1 MNCNSESTASGV
13 ETQALQLEAA
23 RKLEKILQELIL
35 LAEQGKAEGFF
46 TNVKN
51 ADILSGMVGDI
62 HNAVM
67 DYQVGNLTKFI
78 TLISNIHFRLH
89 FSKASMN
96 KIVNSL

>member
-1 MNCNSESTASGV
+1 MTV
-13 ETQALQLEAA
+13 

-35 LAEQGKAEGFF
+35 LAEKGKVEGFL

-51 ADILSGMVGDI
+51 ADMLSGMVGDI

-67 DYQVGNLTKFI
+67 SYQVCSPTK
-78 TLISNIHFRLH
+78 LIALMPDIHFRLH